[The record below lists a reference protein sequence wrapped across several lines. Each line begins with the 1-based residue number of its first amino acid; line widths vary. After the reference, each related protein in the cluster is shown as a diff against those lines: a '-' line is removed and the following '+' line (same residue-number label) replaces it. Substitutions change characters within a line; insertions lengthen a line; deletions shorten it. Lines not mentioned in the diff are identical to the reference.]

1 MAFVGIRD
9 CAQFLT
15 VKAMAASG
23 GSENATSWKFES
35 STLRKPLPTY
45 HCIWCELIDYSYLKQ
60 ALNDTVFNV
69 VWVLDFLLRLCG
81 LRLFSDSWLT
91 IMFCSIRIVLN
102 KIYGV
107 MAYM

>member
-1 MAFVGIRD
+1 MLGLKLYHLSYLVFFIIFFCVSLIMAFVGIRD

-23 GSENATSWKFES
+23 GSENATSLKFES

-69 VWVLDFLLRLCG
+69 V
-81 LRLFSDSWLT
+81 
-91 IMFCSIRIVLN
+91 
-102 KIYGV
+102 
-107 MAYM
+107 

>member
-1 MAFVGIRD
+1 MLGLKLYHLSYLVFFIIFFCVSLIMAFVGIRD
-9 CAQFLT
+9 FAQFLT

-23 GSENATSWKFES
+23 GSENATSLKFES

-69 VWVLDFLLRLCG
+69 V
-81 LRLFSDSWLT
+81 
-91 IMFCSIRIVLN
+91 
-102 KIYGV
+102 
-107 MAYM
+107 

>member
-1 MAFVGIRD
+1 MLGLKLYHLSYLVFFIIFFCVSLIMAFVGIRD

-23 GSENATSWKFES
+23 GSENATGLKFES
-35 STLRKPLPTY
+35 SILRKPLPTY

-69 VWVLDFLLRLCG
+69 V
-81 LRLFSDSWLT
+81 
-91 IMFCSIRIVLN
+91 
-102 KIYGV
+102 
-107 MAYM
+107 